1 MITALVL
8 AAAAA
13 AGVYLTVVDAR
24 TDDTGILVGTIVLT
38 AGVLAA
44 VRPRAALAIGALVGL
59 PIPVVE
65 AIRFGDWTALA
76 ALVIAVL
83 GALGGAYVGI
93 ILRRSAQTST

>member
-1 MITALVL
+1 MITALVV

-24 TDDTGILVGTIVLT
+24 TDDTGILAGTIVLT

-44 VRPRAALAIGALVGL
+44 VRPRAALLIGLLVGL

-65 AIRFGDWTALA
+65 AARFGDGAALA
-76 ALVIAVL
+76 ALAFAL
-83 GALGGAYVGI
+83 AGALGGAYVGI
-93 ILRRSAQTST
+93 ILRRSAQPSA